1 LKIYLSGYIGGPK
14 VIDKCVAW
22 RRQIVD
28 FYNNYKGKKYPLL
41 WMDPLNGKDFSSLD
55 ENGLKSNIPSHAII
69 HRDFQCIVRS
79 DLVIVNMDTFGESRP
94 LIGTIAEIAWAW
106 DRRIP
111 IVMIT
116 DEAIYKEHP
125 FTAYF
130 ASHVVSSVE
139 ELLEKK
145 IVNFYFKGW
154 NDAWYGETNSQVKY

>member
-1 LKIYLSGYIGGPK
+1 
-14 VIDKCVAW
+14 
-22 RRQIVD
+22 
-28 FYNNYKGKKYPLL
+28 
-41 WMDPLNGKDFSSLD
+41 
-55 ENGLKSNIPSHAII
+55 
-69 HRDFQCIVRS
+69 
-79 DLVIVNMDTFGESRP
+79 
-94 LIGTIAEIAWAW
+94 
-106 DRRIP
+106 
-111 IVMIT
+111 MIT